1 MLGETLLKISFCQFN
16 WLRFWQHFED
26 SGESSLNFSRF
37 SLAKDFFCHINLINK
52 SKQALPDLGIAG
64 SDLCV
69 IKLVQLSRRF
79 LLPEYFSGVEFID
92 SKIFILCIFSSFTC
106 GKNYPS

>member
-1 MLGETLLKISFCQFN
+1 L
-16 WLRFWQHFED
+16 
-26 SGESSLNFSRF
+26 
-37 SLAKDFFCHINLINK
+37 SLAKDFFCHINSISK

-79 LLPEYFSGVEFID
+79 LLPEDFSGVKFID
-92 SKIFILCIFSSFTC
+92 SKIFIFYVFPSFTC
-106 GKNYPS
+106 GKNAPS